1 MHLQCIDPQM
11 VSIDHQCTLLIMC
24 MATCCC
30 HAVHLACYALTCT
43 TSTALGLIL
52 SYSGVEGMWEGVN
65 GGGEGSVASQG
76 VWGHSLSGCSNVWCS
91 MFFTLIWLYIV
102 LKEDSHEGS
111 HAGGSGGAAGR
122 LGAADAGLG
131 CMGAYALHRRHRC
144 RNVTLHSAGIETHSH
159 QKVTSWDC
167 FRECICFSHSQVSLS
182 TWLIPN
188 KGHLCWALCTP
199 ATTYPY
205 WNVCYTQYGMW
216 IVVVMWTGQHL
227 WPALTK

>member
-1 MHLQCIDPQM
+1 MQQIPAHNAPPVHWSTNGVHWSPVHFANHVHGHL
-11 VSIDHQCTLLIMC
+11 LLS
-24 MATCCC
+24 CC
-30 HAVHLACYALTCT
+30 APCYALTCT

-159 QKVTSWDC
+159 QKSHPGTVSESAYVFPTVRYPLAPDSYPTRVT
-167 FRECICFSHSQVSLS
+167 FVEHFA
-182 TWLIPN
+182 
-188 KGHLCWALCTP
+188 HLP
-199 ATTYPY
+199 PHIHI
-205 WNVCYTQYGMW
+205 GMCV
-216 IVVVMWTGQHL
+216 ILNMGCG
-227 WPALTK
+227 